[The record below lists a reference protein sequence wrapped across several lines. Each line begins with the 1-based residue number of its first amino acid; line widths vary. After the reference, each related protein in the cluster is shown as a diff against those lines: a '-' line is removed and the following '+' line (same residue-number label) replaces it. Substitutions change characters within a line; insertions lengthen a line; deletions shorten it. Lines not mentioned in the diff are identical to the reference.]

1 MTPEEAQAQIRFC
14 EEQLVLEQEQA
25 DRETEMDTKLQLKWV
40 NENWDKI
47 KITLDECDTWRS
59 NRGARPD
66 TEMDQVMEVLK
77 EYKIDNLSQATIEV
91 YCDELERRAAEETTD
106 DSVIDDS
113 FDSSSTSSSSSASG
127 SSSEE
132 TDYGFD
138 PEKDPR
144 NFPDRMYNTFNDE
157 AKNDL
162 ITNLEIC
169 EAYPLVCC
177 PLFEADY
184 YSAEAFS
191 NDTIDAL
198 NSAEIKGECAK
209 YEFMSCCVFT
219 DLCSIYSDLAHCQP
233 ANSAA
238 LVEAVK
244 LQFRTASTTSTST
257 TTTPITST
265 TTKKTTTTVINSDVE
280 PVASDEDQSF
290 GGIDSRIG
298 DWDSSITEAPIND
311 KIIGVSDENAQNGGV
326 STKSPEEIQEIEEDA
341 ASRGITILIVVIGLI
356 VLMAIAVIVSK
367 HFFAGDGEG
376 PVATGEDDSLLV
388 TNATQ
393 KPLDQIP
400 EDNEAQQAQ
409 QQAEETIQQQAQEEQ
424 FQQQQVQN

>member
-1 MTPEEAQAQIRFC
+1 MTLFLILHVIKQHGWLLASFSLFFIVE
-14 EEQLVLEQEQA
+14 LE
-25 DRETEMDTKLQLKWV
+25 
-40 NENWDKI
+40 I
-47 KITLDECDTWRS
+47 FKITLDECDTWRS
-59 NRGARPD
+59 NRGARPNA
-66 TEMDQVMEVLK
+66 EMDQVMKVLK

-91 YCDELERRAAEETTD
+91 YCDELERRTAEETTD
-106 DSVIDDS
+106 DSVVDDS
-113 FDSSSTSSSSSASG
+113 FDYSSTSSSGSSSSASD

-132 TDYGFD
+132 KDYEFD

-144 NFPDRMYNTFNDE
+144 NFPDRMYNTVNDE

-169 EAYPLVCC
+169 EAYPSVCC

-198 NSAEIKGECAK
+198 NSAEIKAECAK

-219 DLCSIYSDLAHCQP
+219 DLCGIYSDLAHCQP

-238 LVEAVK
+238 LIEAVK
-244 LQFRTASTTSTST
+244 LQFRTASTTSTSIT
-257 TTTPITST
+257 TTSITSM
-265 TTKKTTTTVINSDVE
+265 TTKKTTTTVISDVK

-290 GGIDSRIG
+290 GGIDTRMG
-298 DWDSSITEAPIND
+298 EWDSSFTDAPIND
-311 KIIGVSDENAQNGGV
+311 KIIGVSDENGQNGGV

-400 EDNEAQQAQ
+400 EDNEAQQVQ
-409 QQAEETIQQQAQEEQ
+409 QQTEPIQQQVQEEQ
-424 FQQQQVQN
+424 FQQQQVQNRL

>member
-1 MTPEEAQAQIRFC
+1 MTLFHILHVIKQHGWLLASFSLFFIVE
-14 EEQLVLEQEQA
+14 LE
-25 DRETEMDTKLQLKWV
+25 
-40 NENWDKI
+40 I
-47 KITLDECDTWRS
+47 FKITLDECDTWRS

-66 TEMDQVMEVLK
+66 AEMDQVMKVLK

-91 YCDELERRAAEETTD
+91 YCDELERRVADETTD
-106 DSVIDDS
+106 DS
-113 FDSSSTSSSSSASG
+113 FDYSSTSSSSSASD

-132 TDYGFD
+132 TDYELD

-144 NFPDRMYNTFNDE
+144 NFPDRMYNTVNDE

-169 EAYPLVCC
+169 EAYPSVCC
-177 PLFEADY
+177 PLFEADS

-198 NSAEIKGECAK
+198 NSAEIKAECAK

-238 LVEAVK
+238 LIEAVK

-257 TTTPITST
+257 TTTSIIST
-265 TTKKTTTTVINSDVE
+265 TTKKITATDISDVK

-290 GGIDSRIG
+290 GGLDTRMGDS
-298 DWDSSITEAPIND
+298 DSSFTDAPIND
-311 KIIGVSDENAQNGGV
+311 KIIGVNDENGQNGGV
-326 STKSPEEIQEIEEDA
+326 STKSPEEIQEIEEEA

-376 PVATGEDDSLLV
+376 PVAAGEDDSLLV

-400 EDNEAQQAQ
+400 EDNEAQQQ
-409 QQAEETIQQQAQEEQ
+409 TEEPIQQQVQEEQ
-424 FQQQQVQN
+424 FQQQHVQN